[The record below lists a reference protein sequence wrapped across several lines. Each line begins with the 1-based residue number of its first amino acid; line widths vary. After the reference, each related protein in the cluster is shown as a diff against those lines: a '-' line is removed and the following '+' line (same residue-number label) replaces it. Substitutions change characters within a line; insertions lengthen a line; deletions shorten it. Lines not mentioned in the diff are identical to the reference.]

1 MITSPRLAIV
11 YSMRDIAGSGAARAL
26 RELVDAEK
34 ATCPPPAEECWI
46 LNNGVYLAG
55 YDEETLYFTWLDMSP
70 DPSADA
76 VIILSRHSAS
86 SGKPSLTTHH
96 TGNPTS
102 DSSYGGEP
110 YTLSFSAPPLSR
122 TLLRNY
128 REAAE
133 TRGLLERYVVTLEAT
148 HHGPTSNRK
157 PLVFIEIGSTPEEWR
172 DAKAQ
177 ESMAEAVVSVLE
189 RGIDRDCRRVA
200 GFGETHYPAKFTE
213 LHLGGDYCF
222 GHIIPKYAF
231 QKGVTEDVIRQ
242 AILKTWPGPAEAA
255 VIRKKSIKSRHRQFV
270 VDVVSSLSDVE
281 VVIL

>member
-1 MITSPRLAIV
+1 MTTSPRLAIV
-11 YSMRDIAGSGAARAL
+11 YSMHDIAGSGAARAL

-34 ATCPPPAEECWI
+34 STCPPPAEECWI
-46 LNNGVYLAG
+46 LNNNVYLAG
-55 YDEETLYFTWLDMSP
+55 YDEETLYFTWLDTSP

-157 PLVFIEIGSTPEEWR
+157 PLVFIEIGSTPEEWK
-172 DAKAQ
+172 DEKAQ

-189 RGIDRDCRRVA
+189 RGIDTGCRRVA

-213 LHLGGDYCF
+213 LHLDSDYCF

-231 QKGVTEDVIRQ
+231 QKGVTEDVIKQ

-255 VIRKKSIKSRHRQFV
+255 VIRKKSIKSKYRQFV
-270 VDVVSSLSDVE
+270 VDVVSSLSNVE